1 MEEYNAS
8 AQDTC
13 QDWEAS
19 PAIGL
24 LTRGRATAPAAALQ
38 DAGALVQT
46 ATPRLVR
53 HRSRTMTD
61 SATSDQLLRRAT
73 PLSRNRGKLEEV
85 DQEKVKL
92 EVDPPLLPVTVGF
105 SHLYACR
112 ADR

>member
-46 ATPRLVR
+46 ATLHLVR

-61 SATSDQLLRRAT
+61 LATSDQLLRRAA

-85 DQEKVKL
+85 DQVEVKL
-92 EVDPPLLPVTVGF
+92 EVDPPLLPVTVELR
-105 SHLYACR
+105 HLYVCR
-112 ADR
+112 AIR